1 MLREDACDLV
11 VEKYYQAIYRYCVH
25 CLCGDVDAAE
35 VCTQDVF
42 LTLIEKQKKLNPDDN
57 IRGWLYACADRITKD
72 YLKRTARHRARCVS
86 LASITNV
93 QDPNALIDK
102 SSPSKS
108 SSVVFYYR
116 KDNFLKEDAL
126 LNFHFTHYNADAS
139 IPPVGLSSDG
149 TQSKEEIINGIT
161 MYTLKEDDQ
170 FSATFI
176 YQNTVY
182 VFFSRDLNYDECYK
196 VVSSLAAVK
205 E

>member
-1 MLREDACDLV
+1 MLCGKDGEEMLREDACDLV

-102 SSPSKS
+102 SSPIVWNILNDDEYALMESYYS
-108 SSVVFYYR
+108 TAHGDREALADQLGITPAQLYR
-116 KDNFLKEDAL
+116 KIRAIRKK
-126 LNFHFTHYNADAS
+126 
-139 IPPVGLSSDG
+139 I
-149 TQSKEEIINGIT
+149 
-161 MYTLKEDDQ
+161 
-170 FSATFI
+170 
-176 YQNTVY
+176 QN
-182 VFFSRDLNYDECYK
+182 S
-196 VVSSLAAVK
+196 
-205 E
+205 